1 MRVKQ
6 DSCGNDVPAA
16 AGAHENILK
25 VTADPDFEPIRRAW
39 YWLARASWTETLM
52 QFWTVQ
58 LVDTPTKRLASA
70 KIRQTAISNGDGDG
84 VRVVNKPLPNPN
96 AGGQSSHPKCAK
108 QINPSKAKSSNK

>member
-1 MRVKQ
+1 MRPKQ

-25 VTADPDFEPIRRAW
+25 NTADPDFEPIRRAW

-70 KIRQTAISNGDGDG
+70 KIGQTAISG
-84 VRVVNKPLPNPN
+84 VESWV
-96 AGGQSSHPKCAK
+96 PK
-108 QINPSKAKSSNK
+108 